1 MKKLALT
8 LGLAMTLSAQATPIF
23 NVFELGIQ
31 QGKNAQYDTVGENN
45 IRTSI
50 QDEKGTL
57 AMYSV
62 KQKDDPNMAY
72 MVEIYVDDEAYKVH
86 TGSAQYKAFLTASP
100 QILTDHKKRIT
111 LNPVFLG
118 DKKVAQ
124 TPEMRTNLV
133 MVEVKAE
140 DNQKFTEIVTAEMA
154 QSLKVENGVIAMY
167 AATEQA
173 QPNKWLFFEIY
184 ANDEA
189 YEKHRQT
196 PHFQDYLKQTA
207 DMVTDKQAIA
217 ITPTY
222 LGNKGELMFNSFKP
236 Q

>member
-1 MKKLALT
+1 M
-8 LGLAMTLSAQATPIF
+8 PPRFF

-72 MVEIYVDDEAYKVH
+72 MVEIY
-86 TGSAQYKAFLTASP
+86 
-100 QILTDHKKRIT
+100 
-111 LNPVFLG
+111 
-118 DKKVAQ
+118 
-124 TPEMRTNLV
+124 
-133 MVEVKAE
+133 
-140 DNQKFTEIVTAEMA
+140 
-154 QSLKVENGVIAMY
+154 
-167 AATEQA
+167 
-173 QPNKWLFFEIY
+173 

-196 PHFQDYLKQTA
+196 AHFNDYLKQTEK
-207 DMVTDKQAIA
+207 MVVNKQMIDIA
-217 ITPTY
+217 PAY
-222 LGNKGELMFNSFKP
+222 LGNKGELHFRSAP